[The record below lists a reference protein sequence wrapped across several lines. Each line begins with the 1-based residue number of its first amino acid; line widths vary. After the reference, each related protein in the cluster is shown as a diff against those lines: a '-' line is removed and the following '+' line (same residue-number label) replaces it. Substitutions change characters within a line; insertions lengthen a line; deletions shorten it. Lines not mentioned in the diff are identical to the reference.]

1 MINEKRK
8 KIIKLSISIGIIIL
22 IIAVALFMVIRYQV
36 EGEKNMPYNIS
47 KIIII
52 SSALTTEEN
61 EEEANV
67 ENYIWNEKIIQN
79 NDVYIYLKK
88 NDKNKEDVKINSV
101 KIENIQILKKS
112 NIGKIQIYM
121 PNSKDGVLYNYI
133 NEFLVGNSLT
143 YTGGSIDNTKT
154 LEINKNGGAICL
166 SFANVDLGRFQSNED
181 ELIEQGASILQK
193 MGISDEDLK
202 FKISFDIIID
212 VGNKAYKGTIVLDMP
227 VDGMVGKKESHIEI
241 TDFSKV
247 IFKRCKNNAK

>member
-36 EGEKNMPYNIS
+36 EGEKNMPYNIN

-181 ELIEQGASILQK
+181 ELIEQGASILKK

-212 VGNKAYKGTIVLDMP
+212 VGNKAYKGTIALDMP

>member
-36 EGEKNMPYNIS
+36 EGEKNMPYNIN

-61 EEEANV
+61 QEEANV